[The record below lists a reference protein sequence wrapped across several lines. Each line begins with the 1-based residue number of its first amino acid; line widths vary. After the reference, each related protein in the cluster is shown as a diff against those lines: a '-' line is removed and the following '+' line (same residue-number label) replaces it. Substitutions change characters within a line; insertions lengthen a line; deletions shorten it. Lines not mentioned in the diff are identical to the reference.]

1 MKTKLSEICNV
12 DWGNTSLTK
21 KSYIENGKFLAVS
34 AKGCDGRINHYE
46 HSEDVCVLSA
56 IGAQCGKMF
65 FPQEKF
71 TAIKN
76 TITLKPK
83 KEFVDGKF
91 LYYLFTS
98 IELPQRGAAQ
108 PFISKG
114 DIEKFEINNLPN
126 IDEQHRIVAKLDAVF
141 AEIDKTNS
149 INMRIHKNLNEIS
162 NRFTNLEFDSIV
174 EKKTLGSLCDF
185 LNGYAFKSKDTVD
198 ISNVQLLRMGNL
210 YNNKL
215 DLERRSVFY
224 PESFTKDYDKYIINP
239 GDIVMTLTGTVGKRD
254 YGYAIEIPETKL
266 KLLLNQ
272 RILKLHN
279 FKSNIINKKYL
290 LFYLNSKSFLDV
302 LFKTANGTRQA
313 NLSSDTIKKLKIP
326 VPNID
331 NQIKILKKLK
341 LLDENKKILLENLK
355 TNSKL
360 LNSLKFSLINNLI
373 KDKAA

>member
-174 EKKTLGSLCDF
+174 EKK
-185 LNGYAFKSKDTVD
+185 NAW
-198 ISNVQLLRMGNL
+198 
-210 YNNKL
+210 
-215 DLERRSVFY
+215 
-224 PESFTKDYDKYIINP
+224 
-239 GDIVMTLTGTVGKRD
+239 
-254 YGYAIEIPETKL
+254 
-266 KLLLNQ
+266 
-272 RILKLHN
+272 
-279 FKSNIINKKYL
+279 
-290 LFYLNSKSFLDV
+290 
-302 LFKTANGTRQA
+302 
-313 NLSSDTIKKLKIP
+313 
-326 VPNID
+326 
-331 NQIKILKKLK
+331 
-341 LLDENKKILLENLK
+341 
-355 TNSKL
+355 
-360 LNSLKFSLINNLI
+360 LIM
-373 KDKAA
+373 